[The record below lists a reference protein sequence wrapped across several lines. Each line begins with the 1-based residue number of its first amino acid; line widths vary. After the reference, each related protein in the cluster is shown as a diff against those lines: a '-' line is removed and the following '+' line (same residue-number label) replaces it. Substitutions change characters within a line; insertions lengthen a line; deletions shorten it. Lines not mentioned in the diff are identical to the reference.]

1 MSLYF
6 FVASVLKGTVF
17 TILTYCNQ
25 HNADGQFM
33 VNHYLKL
40 IGKFTILESGGD
52 DESDVYIHIANVEK
66 TAEGEYGIFS

>member
-1 MSLYF
+1 
-6 FVASVLKGTVF
+6 
-17 TILTYCNQ
+17 
-25 HNADGQFM
+25 M